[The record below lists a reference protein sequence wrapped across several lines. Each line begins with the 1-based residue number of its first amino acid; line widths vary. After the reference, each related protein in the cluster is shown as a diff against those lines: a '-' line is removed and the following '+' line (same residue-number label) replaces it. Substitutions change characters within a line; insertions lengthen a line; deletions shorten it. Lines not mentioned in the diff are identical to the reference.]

1 MTAYAAWQPPP
12 ADAPPSLPTL
22 YWAIQRDSTPGERA
36 VRKHDVFL
44 ARPRVWRNQAWETN
58 HVQAPALVDVDGVVR
73 RRLRI
78 RRRRRGRGQSL
89 MAW

>member
-1 MTAYAAWQPPP
+1 MTARAAWHSPP

-22 YWAIQRDSTPGERA
+22 HRAIQHDSTPGERA

-44 ARPRVWRNQAWETN
+44 ARPRAWRNQAWETN
-58 HVQAPALVDVDGVVR
+58 HVQAPVLVDVDGVVR
-73 RRLRI
+73 RWLRI
-78 RRRRRGRGQSL
+78 RRRRRGRRQSL

>member
-1 MTAYAAWQPPP
+1 MTAYAAWQSPP

-22 YWAIQRDSTPGERA
+22 HRAIQRDSTPGERA

-44 ARPRVWRNQAWETN
+44 ARPRVWRNQAWETD
-58 HVQAPALVDVDGVVR
+58 HVQAPVLVDADGVVCR
-73 RRLRI
+73 WLRI

-89 MAW
+89 MAR